1 MIDHNFEKR
10 LTSTRVFYGYL
21 SDLIGNFKAVKS
33 AKSTLDEQF
42 QNKILLAVTQVNGCR
57 YCSYL
62 HTKHALESGM
72 SEEEIKALLAGEV
85 GDISNDESV
94 ALLFAQH
101 YAETQANPDPESVQR
116 VFDTYGDEK
125 ANAIIGIIQ
134 GIMAGNIHG
143 ISIDLLQ
150 SRLRGKADPVSSFWT
165 EFSTAFGIVLFVP
178 YLALKKLW
186 GSLKP
191 RQIVVAQGAQHV

>member
-10 LTSTRVFYGYL
+10 LTSTETFYGYL

-33 AKSTLDEQF
+33 AKSRLDEQF
-42 QNKILLAVTQVNGCR
+42 QNKILLSVTQVNGCR

-85 GDISNDESV
+85 GDIDNDESV

-101 YAETQANPDPESVQR
+101 YAETQAHPDSESVKR
-116 VFDTYGDEK
+116 LFDTYGDEK
-125 ANAIIGIIQ
+125 ANDIIGIIQ
-134 GIMAGNIHG
+134 GIMMGNIHG

-150 SRLRGKADPVSSFWT
+150 SRLKGKADPDSLFWT

-178 YLALKKLW
+178 YLGMKKVFGL
-186 GSLKP
+186 LKP
-191 RQIVVAQGAQHV
+191 KQINIA

>member
-1 MIDHNFEKR
+1 M
-10 LTSTRVFYGYL
+10 S
-21 SDLIGNFKAVKS
+21 SFKIRYS
-33 AKSTLDEQF
+33 F
-42 QNKILLAVTQVNGCR
+42 AVTQVNGCR

-85 GDISNDESV
+85 GDISNEESV

-101 YAETQANPDPESVQR
+101 YAETQANPDAESVKR
-116 VFDTYGDEK
+116 LFDTYGEEK
-125 ANAIIGIIQ
+125 ANDIIGIIQ
-134 GIMAGNIHG
+134 AIMMGNIHG

-150 SRLRGKADPVSSFWT
+150 SRLKGKADPDSSFWT

-178 YLALKKLW
+178 YLAIKKLF
-186 GSLKP
+186 GLLQPK
-191 RQIVVAQGAQHV
+191 QINIA